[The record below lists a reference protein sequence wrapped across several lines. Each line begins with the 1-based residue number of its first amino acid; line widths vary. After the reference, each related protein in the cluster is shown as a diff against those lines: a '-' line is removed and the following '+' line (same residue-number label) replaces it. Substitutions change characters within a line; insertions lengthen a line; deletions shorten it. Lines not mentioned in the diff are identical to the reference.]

1 MKSFLFKPEIWTAK
15 KKVLSIYGE
24 AVTRRLTG
32 LDEINKEPD
41 KWKLVTDEIN
51 PKLGF
56 AVVKIDGTLKYVEPP
71 YTLGEVVYV
80 KEAHKFTSFGFALNA
95 YVEYKDGEKRDV
107 TSSITDGT
115 TVYNQDHPEVHKWRS
130 PLFMPE
136 WAARS
141 FVKIKEIRA
150 ERFYFTNLT
159 SHEYNLDGGHASADY
174 LHSIDGQWAWRIL
187 FKDGEDVW
195 KLK

>member
-15 KKVLSIYGE
+15 KRVLEERGE
-24 AVTRRLTG
+24 AVTRRLMKSQPTPVQNG
-32 LDEINKEPD
+32 RWLYLPKEGVRIEWTEIQDMEQ
-41 KWKLVTDEIN
+41 I
-51 PKLGF
+51 
-56 AVVKIDGTLKYVEPP
+56 VKYAP

-80 KEAHKFTSFGFALNA
+80 KEAWAIIPMTNIIS
-95 YVEYKDGEKRDV
+95 VEYKDEEVRNIDDAYDN
-107 TSSITDGT
+107 I
-115 TVYNQDHPEVHKWRS
+115 NHPAWNYDSTPYCRS

-159 SHEYNLDGGHASADY
+159 SHEYNLEGGHASADY
-174 LHSIDGQWAWRIL
+174 LHSIDGQWVWRIL
-187 FKDGEDVW
+187 FKEVRS
-195 KLK
+195 K